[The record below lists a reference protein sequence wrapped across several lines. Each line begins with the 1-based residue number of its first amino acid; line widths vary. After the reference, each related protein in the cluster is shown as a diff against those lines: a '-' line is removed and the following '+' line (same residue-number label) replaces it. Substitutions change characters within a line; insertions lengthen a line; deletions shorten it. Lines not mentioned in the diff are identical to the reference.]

1 MDNDNKL
8 SFILNNVKFNI
19 TTINFFKNHFET
31 LLSSNFIFL
40 NKYENLMDKIK
51 FLNTESNIQLKLLL
65 TLEHFFND
73 NMINEE
79 TTNKINILETNL
91 YIISE
96 QIKKIVQEYGY
107 ISIHKILN
115 IIDKS
120 LYEKHKINLFYKIDI
135 LENFFQPVNIKK
147 LTIPFIE
154 NIKSASFLSFILIYP
169 PLIYQSFHKLYFQF
183 L

>member
-91 YIISE
+91 YIIYPHFINANNE
-96 QIKKIVQEYGY
+96 TKVFEEIEFFNKFPLAYEYLLNFKDELIAKKI
-107 ISIHKILN
+107 K
-115 IIDKS
+115 
-120 LYEKHKINLFYKIDI
+120 
-135 LENFFQPVNIKK
+135 
-147 LTIPFIE
+147 
-154 NIKSASFLSFILIYP
+154 
-169 PLIYQSFHKLYFQF
+169 
-183 L
+183 